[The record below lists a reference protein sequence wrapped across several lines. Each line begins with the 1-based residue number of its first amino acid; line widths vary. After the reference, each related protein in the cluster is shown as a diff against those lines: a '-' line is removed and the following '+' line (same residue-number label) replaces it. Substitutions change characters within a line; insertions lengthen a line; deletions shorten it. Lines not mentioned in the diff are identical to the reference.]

1 MGFNLKS
8 GNTPLFKKIGATP
21 AKDMKTG
28 SYAHKF
34 EEDSEETPAYLKDF
48 GMGEGTSPYNLEE
61 EEEESGWKKALK
73 KTGELATAGLTG
85 GLDAVYGTG
94 KVKFAKGE
102 EEEEEDN
109 GDNGNDDDDDDDDP
123 KPKPS
128 YGSITSKILNK

>member
-1 MGFNLKS
+1 MTKRPFKLKS
-8 GNTPLFKKIGATP
+8 GNTPLFKKMGATP

-61 EEEESGWKKALK
+61 KESGWKKALK

-85 GLDAVYGTG
+85 ALDAVYGTG

-102 EEEEEDN
+102 EEEEEEDN
-109 GDNGNDDDDDDDDP
+109 SGDG
-123 KPKPS
+123 KEKS
-128 YGSITSKILNK
+128 IGGITSNVINK